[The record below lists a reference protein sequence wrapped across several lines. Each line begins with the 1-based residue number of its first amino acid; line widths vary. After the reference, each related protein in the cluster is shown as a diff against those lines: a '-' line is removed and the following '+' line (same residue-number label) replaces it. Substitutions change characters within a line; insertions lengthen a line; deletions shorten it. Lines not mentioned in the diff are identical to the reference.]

1 VVGLPRHAGTW
12 GHRINRRVSATAAVL
27 LPLLVSLA
35 WVPIRTRLPTVD
47 VALALVLAVAA
58 CGATGRRAVVGLA
71 AIGAAAGFAY
81 FDTQPYEH
89 WVISRQPD
97 IETLVALAVVSLI
110 TGELAVRARR
120 LRTATGPSAEDMD
133 RVREIAGLVASGA
146 DLIDVLAAVGADL
159 TRLLR
164 GSACTYEAGPAEA
177 GALVVG
183 RDGVAARG
191 AGAGRARTRGPAPS
205 PADPPRRRSRGGAPT
220 VLEVPVTGMGQ
231 VLGRFL
237 VVNPAPTALRRG
249 RLLVALTLADQAGAA
264 LIAQAPE
271 SATRP
276 DPDATPLRPVLRVV
290 D

>member
-1 VVGLPRHAGTW
+1 VGLPRHAGPW
-12 GHRINRRVSATAAVL
+12 GHRINRRLVGTAAVL

-58 CGATGRRAVVGLA
+58 SGATGRRALVGLA
-71 AIGAAAGFAY
+71 ALGAAAGFAY
-81 FDTQPYEH
+81 FDTEPYEH

-97 IETLVALAVVSLI
+97 IETLVALAVVSLV
-110 TGELAVRARR
+110 TGELAVRAQR
-120 LRTATGPSAEDMD
+120 LRAATGPSAEDMD

-146 DLIDVLAAVGADL
+146 DLIDVLAAVGSDL

-164 GSACTYEAGPAEA
+164 GSTCSYEAGEPEA

-183 RDGVAARG
+183 RDGVPARA
-191 AGAGRARTRGPAPS
+191 AGAGRARTSGGASGSPRRGPA
-205 PADPPRRRSRGGAPT
+205 AGAPI
-220 VLEVPVTGMGQ
+220 VLEVPVIGMGQ
-231 VLGRFL
+231 TLGRFL
-237 VVNPAPTALRRG
+237 VVAPAPAALRRG
-249 RLLVALTLADQAGAA
+249 RLLVASTLADQAGAA

-271 SATRP
+271 TAARP